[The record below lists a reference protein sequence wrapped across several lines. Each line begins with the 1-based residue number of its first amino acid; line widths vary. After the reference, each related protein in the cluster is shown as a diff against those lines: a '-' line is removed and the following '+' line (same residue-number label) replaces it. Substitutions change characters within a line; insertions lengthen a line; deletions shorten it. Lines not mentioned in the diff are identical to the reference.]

1 MTGFIFLKGTIYM
14 NNQRLLKISEVSR
27 RIGLS
32 RYYVCKFLNEKKLTI
47 VMIGNTKFVTV
58 ESVKVLLS
66 EMLKGR
72 DLDV

>member
-1 MTGFIFLKGTIYM
+1 MK
-14 NNQRLLKISEVSR
+14 NQKLLKISEVSR

-32 RYYVCKFLNEKKLTI
+32 RYYVCKFLKDKKLTLVI
-47 VMIGNTKFVTV
+47 IGNAKFVTV
-58 ESVKVLLS
+58 ESVKELLS

>member
-1 MTGFIFLKGTIYM
+1 M

-32 RYYVCKFLNEKKLTI
+32 RYYVCKFLKEKKLTLVI
-47 VMIGNTKFVTV
+47 IGDTKFVTV

>member
-1 MTGFIFLKGTIYM
+1 MK
-14 NNQRLLKISEVSR
+14 NQRLLKISEVSR

>member
-1 MTGFIFLKGTIYM
+1 MK
-14 NNQRLLKISEVSR
+14 NQKLLKISEVSR

-32 RYYVCKFLNEKKLTI
+32 RYYVCKFLKDKKLTLVI
-47 VMIGNTKFVTV
+47 IGNAKFVTV

-72 DLDV
+72 DPDV

>member
-1 MTGFIFLKGTIYM
+1 MK
-14 NNQRLLKISEVSR
+14 NQRLLKISEVSR

-58 ESVKVLLS
+58 ESVKV
-66 EMLKGR
+66 R
-72 DLDV
+72 C

>member
-32 RYYVCKFLNEKKLTI
+32 RYYVCKFLKEKKLTLVI
-47 VMIGNTKFVTV
+47 IGDTKFVTV